1 MTLKTTPLR
10 DAIAFALAVGTTTVA
25 GLGTAA
31 AQDTQQKEA
40 TTLDRIEVTGSRIRQ
55 VDIETEAPVL
65 TISRADIEQ
74 QGFQSVADILQNIS
88 AVGAPAISRA
98 SPLTAGENVGGQ
110 FISMRN
116 LGAQR
121 TLILVNGKR
130 LGISTSGFQDIST
143 IPTVAVERIEVL
155 KDGASSIYGSDAI
168 AGVVNI
174 ITRSN
179 FEGATVDG
187 YYGQYSEGDGETTR
201 ADFIMGFTGDRGS
214 LTAAVE
220 YRKEEEVFARDREYS
235 AYPQSYKHPTR
246 GWTTASQWG
255 VLHLPASLGGGTTT
269 MTAYQN
275 NRVLNNGGDWRSLAG
290 FHIQDCDVGAVGNPA
305 TQVPAACQFTQGNG
319 STVDKSNTN
328 LQTHLRTPQE
338 SRSLFVNGIFD
349 ITESVRF
356 RGDML
361 YTDRDAERQVAGYP
375 FQSGSAGVVPG
386 GFRMSRDS
394 YYNPVGAKNGFAT
407 PTDVNFTRRTW
418 EVPRVD
424 KPSSNTWRF
433 SAALEGSFGV
443 ADRMFDWDVS
453 YLYNNN
459 KVHQENYGN
468 LNIDRAKQST
478 GASFLDTDGVV
489 KCGTPDN
496 PATTGVNERSVILG
510 CVPWNPFI
518 PYGRV
523 GDGGLTGNQAL
534 QDWLFQ
540 YLNSSG
546 ETETTVYS
554 ANISGSVA
562 TLPGGDMGLA
572 LGVESR
578 KEQGRFIPDAQAV
591 TGNSTTLASGPTS
604 GSYTVDEIYGE
615 LFLPVL
621 ADLPGAQ
628 ELSFSL
634 ATRYSDYDT
643 FGDTLNSKFGFKW
656 KPIDSLLFRGTYAE
670 GFRAPTINDLYG
682 GGSQT
687 FAFFTDPCD
696 TTFGTARNN
705 TAVRGRCAGSAG
717 VPGVPN
723 PNTYRQLGQGFN
735 PVSAGNAQ
743 TPVAFFSGSNP
754 NLIPETSESKTLGVV
769 WSPGFVEGLNVS
781 LDWWN
786 IHIDDLIVADS
797 PTQILNDCYIQA
809 DPARCTLFTR
819 DATLGYVNQL
829 GFTSI
834 NAGFR
839 DAEGWD
845 MDLSYR
851 LATERFGNYNFSWQT
866 TYTSKDEIKTDTNPN
881 TPPQQLVGYATSPGF
896 VGTFRVRSNT
906 SLTWDMGPWSVT
918 WGMRY
923 YSGMKE
929 TCLSA
934 SLFPDECSNPEFA
947 VANPNP
953 AQARA
958 INELG
963 SNTFHDLEF
972 RWKAPWNATV
982 AIGAN
987 NAFDHQGPVMYS
999 APNANVTYQGEF
1011 DIGRFI
1017 YMKYQQR
1024 F

>member
-1 MTLKTTPLR
+1 MNLKTTPLR
-10 DAIAFALAVGTTTVA
+10 DAIVYSLAVGTTA
-25 GLGTAA
+25 LAGTAM
-31 AQDTQQKEA
+31 AQEQQQTT

-98 SPLTAGENVGGQ
+98 SPLSAGENVGGQ

-116 LGAQR
+116 LGTQR

-130 LGISTSGFQDIST
+130 LGISTSGLQDVSL
-143 IPTVAVERIEVL
+143 IPTVAVERVEVL

-179 FEGATVDG
+179 FEGATVDA
-187 YYGQYSEGDGETTR
+187 YYGQYSQGDGETTR
-201 ADFIMGFTGDRGS
+201 ASGILGFTGDRGS
-214 LTAAVE
+214 ITAAVE

-235 AYPQSYKHPTR
+235 AYPQGYNHPTR

-255 VLHLPASLGGGTTT
+255 QITDTRSATSNPFGVGNLVLNQGADWRNIANYHAQNTNTGTT
-269 MTAYQN
+269 
-275 NRVLNNGGDWRSLAG
+275 
-290 FHIQDCDVGAVGNPA
+290 
-305 TQVPAACQFTQGNG
+305 AADPNG
-319 STVDKSNTN
+319 STLDKSNTN
-328 LQTHLRTPQE
+328 QQTHLRTPLE
-338 SRSLFVNGIFD
+338 SRSLFVNGLFD
-349 ITESVRF
+349 ITENIRF
-356 RGDML
+356 RGDVL

-375 FQSGSAGVVPG
+375 FQSASAGVVPG
-386 GFRMSRDS
+386 GFKMSRDS
-394 YYNPVGAKNGFAT
+394 YYNPVGVKQGYAN
-407 PTDVNFTRRTW
+407 PHDVNFTRRTW

-424 KPSSNTWRF
+424 SPSSTTWRF
-433 SAALEGSFGV
+433 SAAVEGSFDV
-443 ADRMFDWDVS
+443 SDRIFDWDVN

-468 LNIDRAKQST
+468 LNIERAKQST

-489 KCGTPDN
+489 KCGAPG
-496 PATTGVNERSVILG
+496 AVILG

-523 GDGGLTGNQAL
+523 GDGGLTGNQPL

-540 YLNSSG
+540 RLNSSG
-546 ETETTVYS
+546 ETSTTVYA
-554 ANISGSVA
+554 ANLSGSLA
-562 TLPGGDMGLA
+562 TLPAGD
-572 LGVESR
+572 LGVAVGVENR
-578 KEQGRFIPDAQAV
+578 KEEGRFIPDAQAV
-591 TGNSTTLASGPTS
+591 TGNSTTLASGPTQ
-604 GSYTVDEIYGE
+604 GSYTVDEVYAE
-615 LFLPVL
+615 LFIPVL
-621 ADLPGAQ
+621 ADLPGAK
-628 ELSFSL
+628 ELSFSI

-643 FGDTLNSKFGFKW
+643 FGDTVNSKFGFKW
-656 KPIDSLLFRGTYAE
+656 KPLDSLLFRGTYAE
-670 GFRAPTINDLYG
+670 GFRAPTIADLYG

-687 FAFFTDPCD
+687 FSFFTDPCD
-696 TTFGTARNN
+696 TNFGTAGSNA
-705 TAVRGRCAGSAG
+705 AVRASCAGGAG

-723 PNTYRQLGQGFN
+723 PATFRQLAQGF
-735 PVSAGNAQ
+735 VVAGAPNSQ
-743 TPVAFFSGSNP
+743 TPVAFFSGANP
-754 NLIPETSESKTLGVV
+754 NLIPETSESKTLGLV
-769 WSPGFVEGLNVS
+769 WSPEFVEGLNVS

-786 IHIDDLIVADS
+786 IRIDDTIVADS
-797 PTQILNDCYIQA
+797 PTQILNDCYIQN
-809 DPARCTLFTR
+809 DPARCALFTR
-819 DATLGYVNQL
+819 DATLGYVNNL
-829 GFTSI
+829 AFASI
-834 NAGFR
+834 NAGYR
-839 DAEGWD
+839 EAEGWD

-851 LATERFGNYNFSWQT
+851 LPTQSWGNFNLSWQT
-866 TYTSKDEIKTDTNPN
+866 TYTTKDEIKTDTNP
-881 TPPQQLVGYATSPGF
+881 TTKAQQLVGYATSPGF

-906 SLTWDMGPWSVT
+906 SLTWDLGSWGAT

-929 TCLSA
+929 TCLSNA
-934 SLFPDECSNPEFA
+934 LFPWECSDPDFA
-947 VANPNP
+947 TANPNP
-953 AQARA
+953 AQARP

-987 NAFDHQGPVMYS
+987 NVFDHEGQVVYS
-999 APNANVTYQGEF
+999 QPNANVSYQGQF

>member
-10 DAIAFALAVGTTTVA
+10 DAIVYSLAVGTTAIA
-25 GLGTAA
+25 GTGIATA
-31 AQDTQQKEA
+31 QETQQQT

-98 SPLTAGENVGGQ
+98 SPLSAGENVGGQ

-116 LGAQR
+116 LGTQR

-130 LGISTSGFQDIST
+130 LGISTSGLQDVSL
-143 IPTVAVERIEVL
+143 IPTVAVERVEVL

-179 FEGATVDG
+179 FEGATVDA

-201 ADFIMGFTGDRGS
+201 ASGILGFTGDRGS

-255 VLHLPASLGGGTTT
+255 QITDGRSATSNPFGVGNL
-269 MTAYQN
+269 
-275 NRVLNNGGDWRSLAG
+275 VLNEGADWRNVANY
-290 FHIQDCDVGAVGNPA
+290 HAQNTNTGA
-305 TQVPAACQFTQGNG
+305 TAADPNG

-328 LQTHLRTPQE
+328 QQTHLRTPLE
-338 SRSLFVNGIFD
+338 SKSLFVNGLFD
-349 ITESVRF
+349 ITENVRF
-356 RGDML
+356 RGDVL
-361 YTDRDAERQVAGYP
+361 YTDRTAERQVAGYP
-375 FQSGSAGVVPG
+375 FQSASAGVVPG
-386 GFRMSRDS
+386 GFKMAANS
-394 YYNPVGAKNGFAT
+394 YYNPVGTWHGFAN
-407 PTDVNFTRRTW
+407 PHAVNFTRRTW

-424 KPSSNTWRF
+424 KPQSTTWRF
-433 SAALEGSFGV
+433 SAAVEGSFGV
-443 ADRMFDWDVS
+443 ADRIFDWDVN

-489 KCGTPDN
+489 KCGAPG
-496 PATTGVNERSVILG
+496 AVILG

-523 GDGGLTGNQAL
+523 GDGGLTGNPAL

-540 YLNSSG
+540 RLNSSG
-546 ETETTVYS
+546 ETETTVY
-554 ANISGSVA
+554 AGNLSGSLA
-562 TLPGGDMGLA
+562 TLPAGDLGVA
-572 LGVESR
+572 VGVESR
-578 KEQGRFIPDAQAV
+578 KEEGRFIPDAQAV
-591 TGNSTTLASGPTS
+591 TGNSTTLASGPTQ
-604 GSYTVDEIYGE
+604 GSYSVDEFYAE
-615 LFLPVL
+615 LFIPVL
-621 ADLPGAQ
+621 ADLPGAK

-634 ATRYSDYDT
+634 ASRYSDYDT
-643 FGDTLNSKFGFKW
+643 FGDTVNSKFGFKW
-656 KPIDSLLFRGTYAE
+656 KPLDSLLFRGTYAE
-670 GFRAPTINDLYG
+670 GFRAPTIADLYG

-687 FAFFTDPCD
+687 FSFFTDPCD
-696 TTFGTARNN
+696 TNFGAAASNA
-705 TAVRGRCAGSAG
+705 AVRASCGTQAP
-717 VPGVPN
+717 VVPN
-723 PNTYRQLGQGFN
+723 PNTYRQLAQGFN
-735 PVSAGNAQ
+735 PATASGSQ
-743 TPVAFFSGSNP
+743 SPVAFFSGSNP
-754 NLIPETSESKTLGVV
+754 NLIPETSESKTLGTV
-769 WSPGFVEGLNVS
+769 WSPGFIEGLNVS

-786 IHIDDLIVADS
+786 IRIDDTIVADS
-797 PTQILNDCYIQA
+797 PTQILNDCYIQN
-809 DPARCTLFTR
+809 DPTRCALFTR
-819 DATLGYVNQL
+819 DATLGYVNNL
-829 GFTSI
+829 AFASI
-834 NAGFR
+834 NAGYR
-839 DAEGWD
+839 EAEGWD

-851 LATERFGNYNFSWQT
+851 LATEGFGTFNLSWQT
-866 TYTSKDEIKTDTNPN
+866 TYTTKDEIKTDTNPA
-881 TPPQQLVGYATSPGF
+881 TKAQQLVGYATSPGF

-906 SLTWDMGPWSVT
+906 SLTWDMGMWSAT

-934 SLFPDECSNPEFA
+934 ALFPDECSNPEFA
-947 VANPNP
+947 VANPVP

-958 INELG
+958 INEIG
-963 SNTFHDLEF
+963 SNTFHDLEV

-982 AIGAN
+982 ALGAN
-987 NAFDHQGPVMYS
+987 NVFDHQGPVVYS
-999 APNANVTYQGEF
+999 QPNANVSYQGQF

>member
-1 MTLKTTPLR
+1 MNLKTTPLR
-10 DAIAFALAVGTTTVA
+10 DAIVYSLAVGTTA
-25 GLGTAA
+25 LAGTAM
-31 AQDTQQKEA
+31 AQEQQQTT

-65 TISRADIEQ
+65 TITRADIEN

-98 SPLTAGENVGGQ
+98 SPLSAGENVGGQ

-116 LGAQR
+116 LGTQR

-130 LGISTSGFQDIST
+130 LGISTSGLQDVSL
-143 IPTVAVERIEVL
+143 IPTVAVERVEVL

-179 FEGATVDG
+179 FEGATVDA

-201 ADFIMGFTGDRGS
+201 ASGILGFTGDRGS
-214 LTAAVE
+214 ITAAVE
-220 YRKEEEVFARDREYS
+220 YRKEEEVFAKDREYS

-255 VLHLPASLGGGTTT
+255 QITDAPGAANPGGVGTL
-269 MTAYQN
+269 
-275 NRVLNNGGDWRSLAG
+275 VLNPGADWRSLANY
-290 FHIQDCDVGAVGNPA
+290 HTQNSNTGA
-305 TQVPAACQFTQGNG
+305 TAADPNG
-319 STVDKSNTN
+319 SVLDKSNTN
-328 LQTHLRTPQE
+328 QQTHLRTPLE

-349 ITESVRF
+349 ITENVRF

-375 FQSGSAGVVPG
+375 FQSASAGLIPG
-386 GFRMSRDS
+386 GFKMSRFS
-394 YYNPVGAKNGFAT
+394 YYNPVGTQHGYAT
-407 PTDVNFTRRTW
+407 PRDINFTRRTW

-424 KPSSNTWRF
+424 APSSTTWRF
-433 SAALEGSFGV
+433 SAALEGSFDV
-443 ADRMFDWDVS
+443 AERIFDWDVN

-468 LNIDRAKQST
+468 LNVDRAKQST
-478 GASFLDTDGVV
+478 GRSERQADGSVV
-489 KCGTPDN
+489 CLLPDDPSTP
-496 PATTGVNERSVILG
+496 AVERVVIPG
-510 CVPWNPFI
+510 CVAWNPFI
-518 PYGRV
+518 PYGQV
-523 GDGGLTGNQAL
+523 GEGGLTGNQAL

-540 YLNSSG
+540 RLNSSG

-554 ANISGSVA
+554 ANISGSLA
-562 TLPGGDMGLA
+562 TLPGGD
-572 LGVESR
+572 LGVAVGVENR

-591 TGNSTTLASGPTS
+591 TGNSTTLASGPTQ
-604 GSYTVDEIYGE
+604 GSYTVDEIYAE

-670 GFRAPTINDLYG
+670 GFRAPTIADLYG

-687 FAFFTDPCD
+687 FSFFTDPCD
-696 TTFGTARNN
+696 TNFGTARTNA
-705 TAVRGRCAGSAG
+705 AVRTACAGGAG

-723 PNTYRQLGQGFN
+723 PATYRQLAQGFN
-735 PVSAGNAQ
+735 AATAPNAQ
-743 TPVAFFSGSNP
+743 TPVPFFSGSNP
-754 NLIPETSESKTLGVV
+754 NLIPETSESKTLGLV
-769 WSPGFVEGLNVS
+769 WSPGFIEGFNVS
-781 LDWWN
+781 LDWWK
-786 IHIDDLIVADS
+786 IRIDDTIVADS
-797 PTQILNDCYIQA
+797 PTQILNDCYIQN
-809 DPARCTLFTR
+809 DPTRCALFTR
-819 DATLGYVNQL
+819 DAAQGYVNNL
-829 GFTSI
+829 AFASI
-834 NAGFR
+834 NAGYR
-839 DAEGWD
+839 EAEGWD
-845 MDLSYR
+845 MDLGYR
-851 LATERFGNYNFSWQT
+851 LTTEGFGNFNFSWQT
-866 TYTSKDEIKTDTNPN
+866 TYTTSDEIKTDTNPA
-881 TPPQQLVGYATSPGF
+881 TKAQQLVGYATSPGF

-906 SLTWDMGPWSVT
+906 SLSWDLGSWGAT

-934 SLFPDECSNPEFA
+934 TLFPDECSNPDFA
-947 VANPNP
+947 VANPVP

-958 INELG
+958 INEIG

-982 AIGAN
+982 ALGAN
-987 NAFDHQGPVMYS
+987 NVFDHQGPVVYS
-999 APNANVTYQGEF
+999 QPNANVSYQGQF